1 MIGII
6 GERACGADAPA
17 ASEWAGTYV
26 GAWWNAP
33 ASRRQPRSAREPLA
47 SCLHARC
54 PPSLRPA
61 RDPSRVTTPFTI
73 TSPWSPY
80 GLSDDPFFQEPLD
93 PTDDTSRPVSL
104 FVGRQAELQ
113 LVASQIVG
121 NRHTSR
127 ALVQGAPG
135 VGKTSFVSALK
146 YGLARQDEAPVLM
159 HRPPVRILA
168 GMTAR
173 QFTAAVLQVLLQMRS
188 TLAAQASATN
198 RPGGREET
206 SSLPARAGRAAAQA
220 AQAARRAVG
229 AGDEAFWTRVARVV
243 AGEDSLA
250 GGLSTPLF
258 GAQQERVR
266 IAPEVQDLPLDAEVA
281 EAVARLAVADAGGAP
296 RRVLL
301 HVNNLERLT
310 REGAAAAA
318 GLLEDVRDLFFT
330 EHAHWLFVGTT
341 GIDQAVFQRTAQV
354 GGILT
359 LTATLQPLAP
369 EVIAAMLEKR
379 YAHLRTGL
387 RFTAPV
393 PPETAAALYGRYH
406 GDLRRFL
413 SLLSQ
418 GVQRYAVTHPGQPLD
433 VATVVGLMAP
443 PRREA
448 LVERVGDTAARALE
462 QVVGGRPVGT
472 TFRVAEVQQATG
484 LTQSAASELVQR
496 LLARDAITLVERRGK
511 SVFYRVTAGDDT
523 VALRMV
529 DV

>member
-1 MIGII
+1 MLPMLEPPPGRTFRPY
-6 GERACGADAPA
+6 G
-17 ASEWAGTYV
+17 
-26 GAWWNAP
+26 P
-33 ASRRQPRSAREPLA
+33 ASDAA
-47 SCLHARC
+47 V
-54 PPSLRPA
+54 
-61 RDPSRVTTPFTI
+61 VTTPFAI
-73 TSPWSPY
+73 TSPWTPY

-104 FVGRQAELQ
+104 FVGRRAELQ
-113 LVASQIVG
+113 LVAGQIVG
-121 NRHTSR
+121 NKHASR

-146 YGLARQDEAPVLM
+146 YGLARQQDAPVLM
-159 HRPPVRILA
+159 HRLPVRIQA
-168 GMTAR
+168 GMNPR
-173 QFTAAVLQVLLQMRS
+173 QFTAAVLQVLLQMRG
-188 TLAAQASATN
+188 TLVAQAPA
-198 RPGGREET
+198 
-206 SSLPARAGRAAAQA
+206 PARAGRAAK
-220 AQAARRAVG
+220 RAVG

-250 GGLSTPLF
+250 GGVSTPLF

-266 IAPEVQDLPLDAEVA
+266 IAPEVQDLPLDADVA
-281 EAVARLAVADAGGAP
+281 EAVARLAAPEDGGP
-296 RRVLL
+296 RRRVLL

-330 EHAHWLFVGTT
+330 EHAHWLFVGAA

-354 GGILT
+354 GGVLT
-359 LTATLQPLAP
+359 LTTTLQPLAAG
-369 EVIAAMLEKR
+369 VIAEMLAKR

-393 PPETAAALYGRYH
+393 PLETAAALYDRYH

-418 GVQRYAVTHPGQPLD
+418 AVQRHAVTHPGRPAD
-433 VATVVGLMAP
+433 AAAVVALMAP
-443 PRREA
+443 ARREA
-448 LVERVGDTAARALE
+448 LAERLGEPATRALE

-496 LLARDAITLVERRGK
+496 LLAREAITLVERRGN
-511 SVFYRVTAGDDT
+511 SVFYRVAAGDDT
-523 VALRMV
+523 VALRMI
-529 DV
+529 DPA

>member
-1 MIGII
+1 MPPPSWTLATS
-6 GERACGADAPA
+6 RLPSDASAPLQTSPLTAGAGPFLPPA
-17 ASEWAGTYV
+17 A
-26 GAWWNAP
+26 
-33 ASRRQPRSAREPLA
+33 
-47 SCLHARC
+47 
-54 PPSLRPA
+54 RPA
-61 RDPSRVTTPFTI
+61 TVVTTPFAI
-73 TSPWSPY
+73 TSPWTPY

-93 PTDDTSRPVSL
+93 PADDTSRPVSL

-113 LVASQIVG
+113 LVAGQIVG

-135 VGKTSFVSALK
+135 VGKTSFVNALK
-146 YGLARQDEAPVLM
+146 YGLARQGDAPVLM
-159 HRPPVRILA
+159 HRLAVRIQA
-168 GMTAR
+168 GMTPR

-188 TLAAQASATN
+188 TLTAQGGTRGATD
-198 RPGGREET
+198 GGARGR
-206 SSLPARAGRAAAQA
+206 SLPARAGRAAARA
-220 AQAARRAVG
+220 AQRAAGAMG
-229 AGDEAFWTRVARVV
+229 AGEEAFWTRIARVV

-250 GGLSTPLF
+250 GGVSTPLF

-281 EAVARLAVADAGGAP
+281 EAVALLAESPGGGP
-296 RRVLL
+296 RRRVLL

-359 LTATLQPLAP
+359 LTATLQPLDAD
-369 EVIAAMLEKR
+369 VIVAMLEKR
-379 YAHLRTGL
+379 YAHLQTGL

-393 PPETAAALYGRYH
+393 PPEAAAALYRRYR

-418 GVQRYAVTHPGQPLD
+418 AVQRHAVTHPGRPLD
-433 VATVVGLMAP
+433 AVTLVALMAP
-443 PRREA
+443 TRREG
-448 LVERVGDTAARALE
+448 LVERLGEAATRALE
-462 QVVGGRPVGT
+462 QVVGGQPVGT
-472 TFRVAEVQQATG
+472 TFRVAEVQRATG

-496 LLARDAITLVERRGK
+496 LLGREAITLVERRGN
-511 SVFYRVTAGDDT
+511 SVFYRITAGDDT

-529 DV
+529 DA

>member
-1 MIGII
+1 MT
-6 GERACGADAPA
+6 
-17 ASEWAGTYV
+17 S
-26 GAWWNAP
+26 
-33 ASRRQPRSAREPLA
+33 
-47 SCLHARC
+47 
-54 PPSLRPA
+54 
-61 RDPSRVTTPFTI
+61 PFAI
-73 TSPWSPY
+73 TSPWTPY

-93 PTDDTSRPVSL
+93 PTEDTSRPVSL
-104 FVGRQAELQ
+104 FVGRRTELQ
-113 LVASQIVG
+113 LVAGQIVG

-127 ALVQGAPG
+127 ALLQGAPG

-146 YGLARQDEAPVLM
+146 YGLARQEQTPVLM
-159 HRPPVRILA
+159 HRLPVRIQA
-168 GMTAR
+168 GMTPR
-173 QFTAAVLQVLLQMRS
+173 QFTAAVLQVLLQMRG
-188 TLAAQASATN
+188 TLAAQAPAV
-198 RPGGREET
+198 
-206 SSLPARAGRAAAQA
+206 ARAGRAARQ
-220 AQAARRAVG
+220 AVG
-229 AGDEAFWTRVARVV
+229 AGEEAFWTRVARVV

-250 GGLSTPLF
+250 GGISTPVF

-266 IAPEVQDLPLDAEVA
+266 IAPEVQDLPLDQEVA
-281 EAVARLAVADAGGAP
+281 EAVERLATAEHGGTR

-310 REGAAAAA
+310 REGAEAAA

-359 LTATLQPLAP
+359 LTTTLQPLAAD
-369 EVIAAMLEKR
+369 VIAEMLDKR

-393 PPETAAALYGRYH
+393 AVKTAAAVYERYH

-418 GVQRYAVTHPGQPLD
+418 AVQRHAVTHPGQPLD
-433 VATVVGLMAP
+433 GATLVGLMAP
-443 PRREA
+443 SRREA
-448 LVERVGDTAARALE
+448 LAERLGEPAARALE

-472 TFRVAEVQQATG
+472 TFRVAEVQRATG
-484 LTQSAASELVQR
+484 MTQSAASELVQR
-496 LLARDAITLVERRGK
+496 LLARAAITLVERTGK
-511 SVFYRVTAGDDT
+511 SVFYRVAAGDDT

-529 DV
+529 DPT